1 MAVWCPRLDQTVC
14 FRRSRTAA
22 FLPFFLF
29 RTPAGR
35 TRADFGL
42 IVVIVQIGLQT
53 LARSLVYHR
62 STDDAPLSTLGQGNH
77 AGPPPTPPRPPSAAI
92 ITTLPASAI
101 VGPLQKAVRLQVLER
116 RRKRA
121 DLGYDD
127 DDGDDDSSGHDRS
140 QYPSAA
146 AAAHDVNAE
155 VRACLARVSISRV
168 FDVVGLWQVLD
179 EIEVSSRPRG
189 PKRGGSLSQEERKA
203 GCSDDDESD
212 EGYEGDEGDD
222 LMAPP
227 PPQQGAS
234 TVEGEEA
241 YAVKT
246 GAARDGPPR
255 AAEATR
261 LPSPATSLPPLRPPV
276 PVRVEVSDSEDDD
289 DALSSP
295 PASVEEVSEPRKEAV
310 TEAKDHEADRGKRVS
325 RDPDGT
331 QTTQRSTMPDM
342 ILVTHFSTLLSALFT
357 QSGTDRASAHTT
369 LQLLSTHIRYL
380 ARSSDSVVMLLNTT
394 TAITT
399 SSDASRLSG
408 LADPD
413 APPADLVAKDSS
425 RGNMNMN
432 LHNRSS
438 RPLDPTLRSIFNPA
452 PTTGD
457 AGPGA
462 GGHGSYGAAG
472 NMISRR
478 NKPTFGLTFAQFLD
492 VHLLCTRLPRTRAD
506 AEAMVSTTGR
516 YNDLRNDDRAVEGA
530 AVPATATGRGAVE
543 YCWVVEVL
551 LDELGVWAAGSLGG
565 ETARRVN
572 REQRWGA
579 VRVDR
584 ESGVVE
590 NAFDGDEAN
599 KRYQMRVDQGPIR
612 LAAGFGGRRV

>member
-1 MAVWCPRLDQTVC
+1 M
-14 FRRSRTAA
+14 
-22 FLPFFLF
+22 
-29 RTPAGR
+29 
-35 TRADFGL
+35 
-42 IVVIVQIGLQT
+42 
-53 LARSLVYHR
+53 
-62 STDDAPLSTLGQGNH
+62 
-77 AGPPPTPPRPPSAAI
+77 
-92 ITTLPASAI
+92 
-101 VGPLQKAVRLQVLER
+101 RLQVLER

-121 DLGYDD
+121 DPGYDD
-127 DDGDDDSSGHDRS
+127 DGDDSSGHDRN

-146 AAAHDVNAE
+146 AAAAAHDINAE
-155 VRACLARVSISRV
+155 VRAGLGRVSISRV

-179 EIEVSSRPRG
+179 EIEVSSRPHG
-189 PKRGGSLSQEERKA
+189 PKRGGGGGLSQKEHKA
-203 GCSDDDESD
+203 GYSDGGDNLISPRQGESK
-212 EGYEGDEGDD
+212 
-222 LMAPP
+222 
-227 PPQQGAS
+227 
-234 TVEGEEA
+234 VEGEEA
-241 YAVKT
+241 CAVEVGEEVRASLPEKEAS
-246 GAARDGPPR
+246 AA
-255 AAEATR
+255 R

-276 PVRVEVSDSEDDD
+276 PMRVEVSDSEDDD

-295 PASVEEVSEPRKEAV
+295 PASVKELPEPRQEAAIDEDEK
-310 TEAKDHEADRGKRVS
+310 EAKDHEADDDEGVS
-325 RDPDGT
+325 REPDDT
-331 QTTQRSTMPDM
+331 QTTQGSGMPDM
-342 ILVTHFSTLLSALFT
+342 ILITHFSTLLSALFT

-394 TAITT
+394 TTAATT
-399 SSDASRLSG
+399 SSDASRPTG
-408 LADPD
+408 PGDPD

-452 PTTGD
+452 PTMGD
-457 AGPGA
+457 AGTGA

-472 NMISRR
+472 NMLSRR

-492 VHLLCTRLPRTRAD
+492 VHLLCTRLPRTRSD

-516 YNDLRNDDRAVEGA
+516 SDDLRNDDSAEGT
-530 AVPATATGRGAVE
+530 AVPAIATGRAAVE
-543 YCWVVEVL
+543 YCWAVEVL
-551 LDELGVWAAGSLGG
+551 LDELGVWAAVSLGG
-565 ETARRVN
+565 KTARRVN

-599 KRYQMRVDQGPIR
+599 KRYQMRVDQGPIQ